1 LPKLPDKLE
10 FVGLY
15 RKIATKYNL
24 IIPDWKLVI
33 TVSVKFLE
41 DKMKRGV
48 MAVCAIL
55 ILVSGVYAGGSKE
68 PKGITMEKGYLT
80 IGMEIGYPPMEY
92 YDTDAK
98 TPIGFDVEMGKAIA
112 AKMGLQPKFVDTAW
126 DGIFDGVTTGK
137 YDCIMSSVTITPA
150 RLAAHNFSKPYISNT
165 LAMVLLKGT
174 TVTARTPM
182 DCTGL
187 NVAYQGDTT
196 ADIYMQDLAAKGL
209 KFLPRS
215 YDKVYSCF
223 DELKLKRVDVILTD
237 LLVAYDYIAPA
248 DSPFQIVWKSPE
260 GEKFGV
266 CMKKGADDLTAAIN
280 NALDSL
286 YNDGTLLQISQKTF
300 GMDLVSAARQ

>member
-1 LPKLPDKLE
+1 MSRFKVHFWRRIMK
-10 FVGLY
+10 
-15 RKIATKYNL
+15 KSIIAVLT
-24 IIPDWKLVI
+24 
-33 TVSVKFLE
+33 
-41 DKMKRGV
+41 
-48 MAVCAIL
+48 
-55 ILVSGVYAGGSKE
+55 ILVLVGSVYAGGSKE
-68 PKGITMEKGYLT
+68 PKGLTMEKGFLT

-92 YDTDAK
+92 YGTDAK

-112 AKMGLQPKFVDTAW
+112 AKMGLQPKFIDTAW

-150 RLAAHNFSKPYISNT
+150 RLQAHNFSKPYISNT
-165 LAMVLLKGT
+165 LAMVLLKDT
-174 TVTARTPM
+174 TVTAKTPN

-196 ADIYMQDLAAKGL
+196 ADIYMQGLAAKGL

-266 CMKKGADDLTAAIN
+266 CMKKGNDNLTAAIDK
-280 NALDSL
+280 ALDDL
-286 YNDGTLLQISQKTF
+286 FADGTLLNISQKTF
-300 GMDLVSAARQ
+300 GMDLVTAARQ